1 MSGYAL
7 GLIETKGK
15 LAAVEAADVA
25 LKAANV
31 TLCGFENATGALI
44 TVKIEGDVGAVKA
57 AVEAARARALLLSES
72 VATHVIPRPA
82 AGVRGLIAE
91 PAPAKAEAPAP
102 EPEPEIVEAEAETE
116 VEVEAE
122 AAESGEAEEP
132 EALENPEPDDSP
144 ARNTKK
150 KRNRR

>member
-82 AGVRGLIAE
+82 AGVRGLIAG
-91 PAPAKAEAPAP
+91 PAPARAEAPALQP
-102 EPEPEIVEAEAETE
+102 APAEEPEAEPEP
-116 VEVEAE
+116 EAE
-122 AAESGEAEEP
+122 AAESGEAEDSEP
-132 EALENPEPDDSP
+132 AENPEPDDSP

>member
-57 AVEAARARALLLSES
+57 AVEAARARAMLLSEI
-72 VATHVIPRPA
+72 VATHVIPRPS
-82 AGVRGLIAE
+82 AGLRGLIAK
-91 PAPAKAEAPAP
+91 PAPAPAAEAPQPLPVA
-102 EPEPEIVEAEAETE
+102 EAEAES
-116 VEVEAE
+116 EAE
-122 AAESGEAEEP
+122 AAGEAAEP
-132 EALENPEPDDSP
+132 EAAESSDQPDDPPSK
-144 ARNTKK
+144 NIKK